1 MFDEATT
8 SRLPWSSKTATFWTV
23 PLEAI
28 RTSPSSKRKRNN
40 FRRSSENVFLETEI
54 GRAYLD
60 YADKGKAVLNLSTAD
75 LLDIKIPE
83 IPIVK
88 QDYQIAAYL
97 RGRADYHRKMVR
109 AEQEWENIQQNV
121 TEALFGN

>member
-1 MFDEATT
+1 MFLGQTE
-8 SRLPWSSKTATFWTV
+8 
-23 PLEAI
+23 
-28 RTSPSSKRKRNN
+28 SPILIAKYLN
-40 FRRSSENVFLETEI
+40 FMTESEIMV
-54 GRAYLD
+54 
-60 YADKGKAVLNLSTAD
+60 VLISGMGD

>member
-1 MFDEATT
+1 MLIA
-8 SRLPWSSKTATFWTV
+8 
-23 PLEAI
+23 
-28 RTSPSSKRKRNN
+28 SKRDSAKSSCFEDQGKREVVASSNITVLRPKEN
-40 FRRSSENVFLETEI
+40 FVVLHQIFPETDI
-54 GRAYLD
+54 GRTYLD

-97 RGRADYHRKMVR
+97 RGRADFHRKIVHV
-109 AEQEWENIQQNV
+109 EQEWRISNIMLRKLYLETN
-121 TEALFGN
+121 